1 MNKYPKILLLITLL
15 AASLLH
21 ADGFIVVPP
30 PPIDQRPRPVQD
42 LPSPY
47 PLEVKYH
54 HVETAI
60 DEMTAVTSIDQEF
73 YNPTSSRLE
82 GYYLFPIPEGA
93 VISAFSMYINGK
105 ETPAEML
112 DAFKARSIYE
122 DLVRKIIDPALL
134 EYYQQGMFK
143 ARIFPIDPH
152 SAKRVRIS
160 YKQSLERN
168 NGTIAYTYPL
178 NTEKF
183 SSAPIAEVSVKV
195 TIRTK
200 ENLKNVYCLTHEAE
214 IIRKNGYEAVIGYE
228 VKNAKP
234 DRDFSVFYTTDNS
247 KFGISILTYREQGAN
262 GYFFLNISPDYSMG
276 KENIQEKDI
285 AFVLDVSGSM
295 AGQKLDQAKKALRFC
310 VANLNKGD
318 RFEIIR
324 FSTEAEALFGGIKP
338 IDSASRQK
346 ANRFI
351 DDLRAIGGTNI
362 EEALT
367 LALAAKLSAARPYT
381 ILFITDGKPTIGKTG
396 EDELLS
402 LLSQKN
408 SAKTRIFTFGIG
420 DDLNT
425 HLLDKLTET
434 TGAYRTYVT
443 PEEDIEVK
451 VSDLYT
457 KVQSPVFTGLS
468 LDFGKGID
476 AHLLY
481 PKTLPDLFRGSSV
494 TVLGKY
500 RGHGAGRIAL
510 KGNVRGI
517 TQTMTYDA
525 EFPRASGDNTFIASL
540 WAARRIGFLL
550 DQIRLNGEDKEL
562 VDEVTSLAKTHG
574 IITPYT
580 SYLIVEDEDR
590 QVRQNRLPEER
601 RSLSSV
607 TKGIGSG
614 FAADKKME
622 YESMKEKSGAP
633 SARASSEIQALAR
646 SYNSEQLAQGK
657 TRLAYTAKDGSRA
670 NLTDQV
676 RTVKGKTFYQNGSQW
691 TDILVQKAKGAQQK
705 RRIQFGSS
713 GYFDLLKK
721 TPEAGYFLA
730 LGKNVTFVLKT
741 EVIEIYE

>member
-1 MNKYPKILLLITLL
+1 MKTLPHLLFLATML
-15 AASLLH
+15 AASIVR

-30 PPIDQRPRPVQD
+30 PPHRHPTPD

-47 PLEVKYH
+47 PLEVRYH

-60 DEMTAVTSIDQEF
+60 DGMTAITSIDQEF

-82 GYYLFPIPEGA
+82 GFYLFPIPEGA
-93 VISAFSMYINGK
+93 VINGFSMYINGK
-105 ETPAEML
+105 ETPAELL
-112 DAFKARSIYE
+112 DAAKARSIYE

-134 EYYQQGMFK
+134 EYYNQGMFK

-152 SAKRVRIS
+152 STKRVKIS

-183 SSAPIAEVSVKV
+183 SSAPVADVSVKV

-200 ENLKNVYCLTHEAE
+200 DNLKNVYCLSHEAE
-214 IIRKNGYEAVIGYE
+214 VIRKSSREAIIGYE
-228 VKNAKP
+228 VRNSRP

-247 KFGISILTYREQGAN
+247 KFGISLLTFREPGSD
-262 GYFFLNISPDYSMG
+262 GYFFLNISPDYSMD
-276 KENIQEKDI
+276 KDDIQEKDI

-324 FSTEAEALFGGIKP
+324 FSTEAEALFGSLKP
-338 IDSASRQK
+338 IDSGSRRK

-362 EEALT
+362 EEALS
-367 LALAAKLSAARPYT
+367 LALAAKSVNDRPYT

-396 EDELLS
+396 EEELLS
-402 LLSQKN
+402 VL
-408 SAKTRIFTFGIG
+408 KTANTASIRIFTFGIG

-425 HLLDKLTET
+425 HLLDKLTEA

-451 VSDLYT
+451 ISDLYT
-457 KVQSPVFTGLS
+457 KVQSPVFTNLT
-468 LDFGKGID
+468 LDFGKEID

-481 PKTLPDLFRGSSV
+481 PKTLPDLFRGSSI
-494 TVLGKY
+494 TLLGRY
-500 RGHGAGRIAL
+500 RGQGTARIAL
-510 KGNVRGI
+510 KGQVRGKS
-517 TQTMTYDA
+517 QTMTYNA
-525 EFPRASGDNTFIASL
+525 EFPKASGDYPFIALL

-550 DQIRLNGEDKEL
+550 DQIRLNGENKEL
-562 VDEVTSLAKTHG
+562 IDEVTSLAKAHG

-590 QVRQNRLPEER
+590 QVRQNMLPEER

-607 TKGIGSG
+607 TKGIGGG
-614 FAADKKME
+614 FTDDKKME
-622 YESMKEKSGAP
+622 YESLREKSGAP

-646 SYNSEQLAQGK
+646 SQNSEQLAQGK
-657 TRLAYTAKDGSRA
+657 TRLSYTAKDGSRA

-676 RTVKGKTFYQNGSQW
+676 RIVNGRTFYHAGTQW
-691 TDILVQKAKGAQQK
+691 TDILVQKVNKQQYK

-713 GYFDLLKK
+713 GYFDLIKRS
-721 TPEAGYFLA
+721 PEAAQYLSI
-730 LGKNVTFVLKT
+730 GKNVSFTFNN